1 MNKVT
6 VAADKNGNV
15 IGVSPNNPE
24 YGWIRVEQNARVI
37 SDRGWLRNSK
47 RSALIKGKVEDLV
60 ASNYKEG
67 EEITG
72 KIIVIESHDPFN
84 PENPDRDIKLAGDT
98 GVICRVDDQ
107 PIYRQTFFTPNVN
120 AQDELI
126 MHTNAEEIKEV
137 QSAQRAIGSLK
148 NIRSKEFETEL

>member
-1 MNKVT
+1 VDGYAILK
-6 VAADKNGNV
+6 DL
-15 IGVSPNNPE
+15 S
-24 YGWIRVEQNARVI
+24 
-37 SDRGWLRNSK
+37 
-47 RSALIKGKVEDLV
+47 LIKGKVEDLV

-126 MHTNAEEIKEV
+126 MHTNTEEIKEV

-148 NIRSKEFETEL
+148 NIRTKEFETEL

>member
-15 IGVSPNNPE
+15 IGISPNNPE

-37 SDRGWLRNSK
+37 NDRGWLRNAK

-60 ASNYKEG
+60 DSAYKDG

-72 KIIVIESHDPFN
+72 KIIVVESHDPFN
-84 PENPDRDIKLAGDT
+84 PENPDRDIKIAGDT

-107 PIYRQTFFTPNVN
+107 AIYRQTFFTPNVN

-137 QSAQRAIGSLK
+137 QSAQRAIGSLNK
-148 NIRSKEFETEL
+148 SRLKELQAEL

>member
-84 PENPDRDIKLAGDT
+84 PENPDRDIKLSGDT

-126 MHTNAEEIKEV
+126 MHTNTEEIKEV

-148 NIRSKEFETEL
+148 NIRTKEFETEL

>member
-15 IGVSPNNPE
+15 IGISPNNPE

-37 SDRGWLRNSK
+37 NDRGWLRNAK

-60 ASNYKEG
+60 DSNYKDG

-72 KIIVIESHDPFN
+72 KIIVVESHEPFN
-84 PENPDRDIKLAGDT
+84 PENPDRDIKIAGDT

-107 PIYRQTFFTPNVN
+107 AIYRQTFFTPNVN

-137 QSAQRAIGSLK
+137 QSAQRAIGSLNK
-148 NIRSKEFETEL
+148 SRLKELQAEL

>member
-126 MHTNAEEIKEV
+126 MHTNTDEIKEV

-148 NIRSKEFETEL
+148 NIRSKEFEAEL

>member
-1 MNKVT
+1 M
-6 VAADKNGNV
+6 
-15 IGVSPNNPE
+15 IGISQNNPE

-37 SDRGWLRNSK
+37 NDRGWLRNAK

-60 ASNYKEG
+60 ASNYKDG

-72 KIIVIESHDPFN
+72 KIIVVESHDPFN
-84 PENPDRDIKLAGDT
+84 PENPDRDIKIAGDT

-107 PIYRQTFFTPNVN
+107 AIYRQTFFTPNVN

-137 QSAQRAIGSLK
+137 QSAQRAIGSLNK
-148 NIRSKEFETEL
+148 SRLKELQAEL

>member
-15 IGVSPNNPE
+15 IGISTNNPE

-37 SDRGWLRNSK
+37 NDRGWLRNAK

-60 ASNYKEG
+60 DSAYKDG

-84 PENPDRDIKLAGDT
+84 PENPDRDIKIAGDT

-107 PIYRQTFFTPNVN
+107 AIYRQTFFTPNVN

-126 MHTNAEEIKEV
+126 MHTNAEEIKDV
-137 QSAQRAIGSLK
+137 QSAQRAIGSLNK
-148 NIRSKEFETEL
+148 SRLKELQAEL

>member
-1 MNKVT
+1 MSKVT

-15 IGVSPNNPE
+15 IGISPNNPE

-37 SDRGWLRNSK
+37 NDRGWLRNAK

-60 ASNYKEG
+60 ASNYKDG

-72 KIIVIESHDPFN
+72 KIIVVESHEAFN
-84 PENPDRDIKLAGDT
+84 PENPDRDIKIAGDT

-137 QSAQRAIGSLK
+137 QNAQRAIGSLNK
-148 NIRSKEFETEL
+148 SRLKELQTEL

>member
-1 MNKVT
+1 MNRVT

-15 IGVSPNNPE
+15 IGISPNNPE

-37 SDRGWLRNSK
+37 NDRGWLRNAK

-60 ASNYKEG
+60 DSAYKDG

-72 KIIVIESHDPFN
+72 KIIVVESHDPFN
-84 PENPDRDIKLAGDT
+84 PENPDRDIKIAGDT

-107 PIYRQTFFTPNVN
+107 AIYRQTFFTPNVN

-137 QSAQRAIGSLK
+137 QSAQRAIGSLNK
-148 NIRSKEFETEL
+148 SRLKELQAEL